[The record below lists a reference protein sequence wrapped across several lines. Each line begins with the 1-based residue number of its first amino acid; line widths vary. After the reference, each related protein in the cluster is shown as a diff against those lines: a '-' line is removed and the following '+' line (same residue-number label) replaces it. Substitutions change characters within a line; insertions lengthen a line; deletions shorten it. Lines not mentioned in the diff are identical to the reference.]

1 MLPFV
6 CYIQTTK
13 PDYRQR
19 SPAQFLEYNSKV
31 IEWFVH
37 MEGDNSQPRINKSEL
52 QQSTFDLWLGR
63 YATF

>member
-1 MLPFV
+1 
-6 CYIQTTK
+6 
-13 PDYRQR
+13 
-19 SPAQFLEYNSKV
+19 
-31 IEWFVH
+31 